1 MRPAPSVH
9 PAIVSRIRAAIR
21 RIPDYPKPGV
31 LFEDITPVLADATLF
46 RDVVDGL
53 AAPFREA
60 GVTHVVGIE
69 ARGFV
74 LGAGVALALGC
85 GFVPFRK
92 PGKLPGERLREEY
105 ELEYGRDALE
115 AQREI
120 WPAGSR
126 VLAVDDVLATGG
138 TAAAAGR
145 LVRGLDGTLVGWS
158 FLLEIPALG
167 GRTRLTNAPVHV
179 LLGS

>member
-1 MRPAPSVH
+1 MSPDLTAV
-9 PAIVSRIRAAIR
+9 ARIRAAIR

-31 LFEDITPVLADATLF
+31 LFEDITPLLADAALF
-46 RDVVDGL
+46 REVIEGL
-53 AAPFREA
+53 AAPFRGA

-92 PGKLPGERLREEY
+92 AGKLPGERLREEY

-115 AQREI
+115 AHRET
-120 WPAGSR
+120 WVAGSR
-126 VLAVDDVLATGG
+126 VLVVDDVLATGG
-138 TAAAAGR
+138 TADAAGR
-145 LVRGLDGTLVGWS
+145 LVRGLHGTLVGWS

-167 GRTRLTNAPVHV
+167 GRARLVGAPLHV
-179 LLGS
+179 LLGG